1 MTVKG
6 ALSLTNNQYQ
16 EAVKKAVR
24 PKFRGNRPL
33 PAKTTPQYPQSA
45 EREYRRIAGAYMRL
59 LNEEL
64 KKKLPAMMNEYKRER
79 RGDSRLDDSRDLD
92 ARIRQM
98 LQEVSAALEK
108 RIAQFGLDS
117 KIQQIAKMTQNTSV
131 REWKRA
137 VKDTLGIDILDD
149 YYSGEL
155 YEQAVKRWIAENVA
169 YIKSLPTET
178 LGNMRQIILDG
189 YLNGRPIRDIQKD
202 IQSEYGTSKRHAQ
215 LLARDQL
222 ATLNAQITKMQQT
235 DAGCKKYRW
244 STSHDSRVRPCHAAL
259 NGKTFDWNDPPEM
272 WYDTKAGRV
281 YTGRKCHP
289 GEDYCCRCVAIPVFD
304 YDGVNIPMK

>member
-16 EAVKKAVR
+16 EVVKKAVC

-64 KKKLPAMMNEYKRER
+64 KKKLPAMTNEYKRER

-92 ARIRQM
+92 AHIRQM

-155 YEQAVKRWIAENVA
+155 YEQAIQRWIAENVA

>member
-108 RIAQFGLDS
+108 RIARFGLDS

-149 YYSGEL
+149 YYPASCTSRPSKGGSPRTWPTSR
-155 YEQAVKRWIAENVA
+155 AFRPRRSAICG
-169 YIKSLPTET
+169 KSFW
-178 LGNMRQIILDG
+178 M
-189 YLNGRPIRDIQKD
+189 
-202 IQSEYGTSKRHAQ
+202 
-215 LLARDQL
+215 
-222 ATLNAQITKMQQT
+222 AT
-235 DAGCKKYRW
+235 
-244 STSHDSRVRPCHAAL
+244 
-259 NGKTFDWNDPPEM
+259 
-272 WYDTKAGRV
+272 
-281 YTGRKCHP
+281 
-289 GEDYCCRCVAIPVFD
+289 
-304 YDGVNIPMK
+304 

>member
-33 PAKTTPQYPQSA
+33 PAKTIPQYPQSA

-79 RGDSRLDDSRDLD
+79 HGDSRLDDSRDLD

-108 RIAQFGLDS
+108 RISQFGLDS
-117 KIQQIAKMTQNTSV
+117 KIQQIAKMTRNTSV

-155 YEQAVKRWIAENVA
+155 YEQAIQRWIAENVA

-202 IQSEYGTSKRHAQ
+202 IQAPRSAFGPRPACDAER
-215 LLARDQL
+215 
-222 ATLNAQITKMQQT
+222 T
-235 DAGCKKYRW
+235 DHEDAANRRRLQEVSVVYVPRF
-244 STSHDSRVRPCHAAL
+244 SRPPVPCGAEREDLRLERPA
-259 NGKTFDWNDPPEM
+259 
-272 WYDTKAGRV
+272 
-281 YTGRKCHP
+281 
-289 GEDYCCRCVAIPVFD
+289 
-304 YDGVNIPMK
+304 

>member
-1 MTVKG
+1 
-6 ALSLTNNQYQ
+6 
-16 EAVKKAVR
+16 
-24 PKFRGNRPL
+24 
-33 PAKTTPQYPQSA
+33 
-45 EREYRRIAGAYMRL
+45 MRL

-117 KIQQIAKMTQNTSV
+117 KIQRIAKMTQNTSV

-155 YEQAVKRWIAENVA
+155 YEQAIQRWIAENVA
-169 YIKSLPTET
+169 YTRACRPRRSAICGKSFW
-178 LGNMRQIILDG
+178 M
-189 YLNGRPIRDIQKD
+189 
-202 IQSEYGTSKRHAQ
+202 
-215 LLARDQL
+215 
-222 ATLNAQITKMQQT
+222 AT
-235 DAGCKKYRW
+235 
-244 STSHDSRVRPCHAAL
+244 
-259 NGKTFDWNDPPEM
+259 
-272 WYDTKAGRV
+272 
-281 YTGRKCHP
+281 
-289 GEDYCCRCVAIPVFD
+289 
-304 YDGVNIPMK
+304 